1 MIDKKLD
8 LNMDRV
14 PMTLDEAVDFIKSKM
29 PSDFVEFVKKSTPSG
44 VHFGL
49 GMQIRNDW
57 SLWDIENPL
66 VKWFD
71 KEYGI
76 THADDISGLILDCVW
91 QDIKGLPRRD
101 REQAAKTKRY
111 WEVLRQAEEKGTNI
125 SMWIDPDGNVNIL
138 PNENE

>member
-1 MIDKKLD
+1 MDK
-8 LNMDRV
+8 V
-14 PMTLDEAVDFIKSKM
+14 PMNLDEAVESIKSEMPPDFI
-29 PSDFVEFVKKSTPSG
+29 EFVKKSNSSG

-57 SLWDIENPL
+57 SLWDLENPL

-101 REQAAKTKRY
+101 REQADKTKKY
-111 WEVLRQAEEKGTNI
+111 WDVLRKAEEEGTNI
-125 SMWIDPDGNVNIL
+125 SLHIDDDGNVEIL
-138 PNENE
+138 PSENK

>member
-8 LNMDRV
+8 TNQDKV
-14 PMTLDEAVDFIKSKM
+14 PMNLDEAVAMLKAKI
-29 PSDFVEFVKKSTPSG
+29 PSDFVEFVKRTNSSA

-66 VKWFD
+66 VKWFE
-71 KEYGI
+71 KEYNI
-76 THADDISGLILDCVW
+76 THADDISGIILDCLW

-101 REQAAKTKRY
+101 RIQAENTNKY
-111 WEVLRQAEEKGTNI
+111 WEALKKAEEEGTNI
-125 SMWIDPDGNVNIL
+125 SLHIDEDGNVEIL
-138 PNENE
+138 PSKSV

>member
-1 MIDKKLD
+1 MIDRKLG

-14 PMTLDEAVDFIKSKM
+14 PMNLEEAVNLIKSEM
-29 PSDFVEFVKKSTPSG
+29 PSDFVEFVKKSSPSG

-57 SLWDIENPL
+57 SLWDLENPL

-101 REQAAKTKRY
+101 REQADKTKKY
-111 WEVLRQAEEKGTNI
+111 WEVLREAEEKGTNV
-125 SMWIDPDGNVNIL
+125 SVHIDPDGNVEIL
-138 PNENE
+138 PSENK